1 MVTSNKYLLRFL
13 VLFVGLITIPF
24 PFNVIPKL
32 EFIEKALF
40 GVYQKIVPWVGD
52 KILNLEKPI
61 TIFQNGSGDKT
72 YDYVLLFFLF
82 VLAILGTIT
91 WSIFDKKNRNYEKLN
106 YWFLVLLRY
115 SLGYYMIHYGL
126 FKLMP
131 LQFGEI
137 DFWRMLQ
144 PYGESSPMGLAWTFL
159 GYSKGYNIF
168 MGLSE
173 FIGGILLFHKKTRLL
188 GGLILIPVT
197 TNIVAINFFYDVPV
211 KLFSSQLLLTAIVI
225 IAPDLKRLLN
235 FILNRP
241 WNRLESINSFESKKW
256 KVGTNILKWTFV
268 AIILYNEIDYT
279 TSLYK
284 TKQIKPELFGLY
296 EVTNYVA
303 NQDTIPPLLSHKTR
317 WRYLFIDRPNSI
329 QVARMNKS
337 RYGLDSEIDTIKN
350 KIKLTEYN
358 DSTLVYNLNF
368 QKTDSTLILSGIFRK
383 DTIFCETKRL
393 DKKDFRL
400 TSRGFNWINE
410 YPYNR

>member
-1 MVTSNKYLLRFL
+1 
-13 VLFVGLITIPF
+13 
-24 PFNVIPKL
+24 
-32 EFIEKALF
+32 
-40 GVYQKIVPWVGD
+40 
-52 KILNLEKPI
+52 
-61 TIFQNGSGDKT
+61 
-72 YDYVLLFFLF
+72 
-82 VLAILGTIT
+82 
-91 WSIFDKKNRNYEKLN
+91 
-106 YWFLVLLRY
+106 
-115 SLGYYMIHYGL
+115 
-126 FKLMP
+126 
-131 LQFGEI
+131 
-137 DFWRMLQ
+137 
-144 PYGESSPMGLAWTFL
+144 MGLAWTFL

-211 KLFSSQLLLTAIVI
+211 KLFSSQLLLIAIVI
-225 IAPDLKRLLN
+225 VAPDLKRLLN
-235 FILNRP
+235 LILNRTS
-241 WNRLESINSFESKKW
+241 NKLDSINSFASEKW
-256 KVGTNILKWTFV
+256 KIGANILKWAFI

-284 TKQIKPELFGLY
+284 TRQIKPELFGLY
-296 EVTNYVA
+296 EVTNFVS
-303 NQDTIPPLLSHKTR
+303 NQDTIPPLLSHRTR
-317 WRYLFIDRPNSI
+317 WRYIFIDRPTSI
-329 QVARMNKS
+329 QVSRMNKS
-337 RYGLDSEIDTIKN
+337 RYGLESKIDTIKN

-383 DTIFCETKRL
+383 DTIFCATKRL